1 MFWDNFYNAC
11 IQKGIKPNPLAKQLN
26 IASGSMTTWKNGKI
40 PNGETLIK
48 IADYLDVSVDYLLGR
63 TDTPNTYSISNQ
75 DTTINGTQANVINNT
90 EKQDEMTEELVK
102 AFKSMSLYNSHDL
115 AISIKSIAKEKNIT
129 IKDMLTSCE
138 LGSNTMSSLYHGKS
152 IAFDSVAKIAD
163 YLGVSVDYLLGRTD
177 EPTGNYQINTGDVG
191 NNSNVNIN
199 KSNFSDTDNELI
211 SEFKKLTFNDKAK
224 VMSLIAEL
232 SEKKA

>member
-48 IADYLDVSVDYLLGR
+48 IADYLD
-63 TDTPNTYSISNQ
+63 
-75 DTTINGTQANVINNT
+75 
-90 EKQDEMTEELVK
+90 
-102 AFKSMSLYNSHDL
+102 
-115 AISIKSIAKEKNIT
+115 
-129 IKDMLTSCE
+129 
-138 LGSNTMSSLYHGKS
+138 
-152 IAFDSVAKIAD
+152 
-163 YLGVSVDYLLGRTD
+163 VSVDYLLGRTD